1 MSARLTLATA
11 MFIPSVNDHYN
22 AGIRHRIAL
31 AIRPID
37 PPPRFWNLILLSA
50 CGQSLTA
57 GVYENAERF
66 PSSPERPGLDF
77 SASGGCNQATGRFQI
92 LEVVYGSNQ
101 PLDRLHVTFEQRCLG
116 STAALR
122 GEALILADPWR

>member
-101 PLDRLHVTFEQRCLG
+101 PILDGAPDGFLPLQVFG
-116 STAALR
+116 DDDAAMR
-122 GEALILADPWR
+122 AF